1 MRCAQLFLAL
11 PDVDHAPLQRLIDVC
26 ARQLDTGDA
35 GTERT
40 EQALLRGS
48 GWAGGIR
55 FGGLPLSQF
64 RVFFGFHMIA

>member
-1 MRCAQLFLAL
+1 VRCAQLFLAL

-40 EQALLRGS
+40 ERTEQALLRGS

-55 FGGLPLSQF
+55 LGGLP
-64 RVFFGFHMIA
+64 

>member
-40 EQALLRGS
+40 ERTERTEQALLRGS

-55 FGGLPLSQF
+55 LGGLP
-64 RVFFGFHMIA
+64 